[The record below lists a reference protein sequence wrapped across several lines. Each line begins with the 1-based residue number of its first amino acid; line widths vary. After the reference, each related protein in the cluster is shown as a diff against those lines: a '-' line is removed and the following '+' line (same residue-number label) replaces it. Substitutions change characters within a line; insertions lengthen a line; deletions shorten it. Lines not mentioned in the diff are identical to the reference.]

1 MRFITF
7 IAAVAIAAATLTAS
21 PADSARFNVA
31 TYNIRQLNADDDARG
46 DSWQRRRQVVA
57 DLIRFHDF
65 DIFGTQEGF
74 RSQLDDLKSALPGYE
89 FIGRGRDDG
98 DKAGEH
104 SAIFYRTDLFELV
117 DHGDFWLSENPE
129 VPGLGWDA
137 VCVRICT
144 WGHFRHRPTG
154 REFLMFNLHMD
165 HVGQV
170 ARRESARLIRDKIS
184 QLGDSLPA
192 MLTGDF
198 NVDQRSDA
206 YRTVLECGLLDSH
219 DRAALVY
226 ETNGTFNDYR
236 TDAFSDQRID
246 HIFVSPAVKVE
257 KYGILTD
264 TYRTDE
270 GGRGGTRRRE
280 CSIRA
285 HDRQFQGA
293 GPLRPFPRQ
302 SHSGALIPR
311 NI

>member
-1 MRFITF
+1 MRLITF
-7 IAAVAIAAATLTAS
+7 IAVVMAATVLTAS

-46 DSWQRRRQVVA
+46 DSWQRRRQVVT

-74 RSQLDDLKSALPGYE
+74 RSQLDDLHDALPGYG

-104 SAIFYRTDLFELV
+104 SAIFYRKDLFELV

-137 VCVRICT
+137 ACVRICT
-144 WGHFRHRPTG
+144 WGHFRHQPTG

-165 HVGQV
+165 HVGTV
-170 ARRESARLIRDKIS
+170 ARRESARLIRDKII

-192 MLTGDF
+192 ILTGDF

-219 DRAALVY
+219 DRAAMVY

-246 HIFVSPAVKVE
+246 HIFVSHGIRVE

-270 GGRGGTRRRE
+270 GGEVAPASANAPSELRIGN
-280 CSIRA
+280 
-285 HDRQFQGA
+285 FQGR
-293 GPLRPFPRQ
+293 LSSDHFPVR
-302 SHSGALIPR
+302 ATVVL
-311 NI
+311 